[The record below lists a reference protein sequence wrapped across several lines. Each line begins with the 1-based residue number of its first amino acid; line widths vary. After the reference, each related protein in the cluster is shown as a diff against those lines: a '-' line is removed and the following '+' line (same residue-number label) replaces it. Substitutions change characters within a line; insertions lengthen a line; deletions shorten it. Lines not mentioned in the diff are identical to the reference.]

1 MSAEVTGADIR
12 TGQDRESSV
21 LPIAAHILH
30 DTSCT
35 GGTKFN
41 VIGRECCHNAETGD
55 RRTAVCSNTAHSA
68 SAPADYADSEDHSYS
83 VSDVDMK
90 YIELEVVLIQTFK

>member
-1 MSAEVTGADIR
+1 M
-12 TGQDRESSV
+12 

-41 VIGRECCHNAETGD
+41 VIGGENVVTT
-55 RRTAVCSNTAHSA
+55 RRLGTDARQFAATQHTVHQPLQTTLIVRIIH
-68 SAPADYADSEDHSYS
+68 YS

-90 YIELEVVLIQTFK
+90 YIELEVVLIQA